1 MNLKKS
7 LSIGSDFFF
16 CNVLSLFSSKL
27 KKFNRAMRFYLLL
40 TLLFVVL
47 SANSCKENDN
57 STSSIV
63 LNANDFA
70 EQFLYATRTDEDY
83 SKYIDT
89 LENIKIDSLKIQLDT
104 DAKRLAFWIDIY
116 NALVQVEGKENPED
130 YQNRDVFF
138 NELKNNIG
146 GVEVSL
152 NDIENGILRGKEII
166 VPNKIVDEFK
176 MDSLDYRIHFTL
188 NCGATSCPPI
198 AYYTPEDLESQLQT
212 AEKHYITDGS
222 KYIDS
227 TNTVQISELFLWY
240 EEDFGGQEQIIQLM
254 KKHEVVPYDA
264 NPNIVYKKY
273 DWSSNF

>member
-1 MNLKKS
+1 
-7 LSIGSDFFF
+7 
-16 CNVLSLFSSKL
+16 
-27 KKFNRAMRFYLLL
+27 MRFYLLL

-47 SANSCKENDN
+47 SANSCKENNN
-57 STSSIV
+57 STSSNV
-63 LNANDFA
+63 SNANDFA

-116 NALVQVEGKENPED
+116 NALVQVDGKEHSED

-152 NDIENGILRGKEII
+152 NDIENGILRGKEIV
-166 VPNKIVDEFK
+166 VPNKIVDRFK

-227 TNTVQISELFLWY
+227 TNSVQISELFLWY
-240 EEDFGGQEQIIQLM
+240 EEDFGGNEKIIQLM
-254 KKHEVVPYDA
+254 KKYEVVPYDA
-264 NPNIVYKKY
+264 NPNIIYKKY